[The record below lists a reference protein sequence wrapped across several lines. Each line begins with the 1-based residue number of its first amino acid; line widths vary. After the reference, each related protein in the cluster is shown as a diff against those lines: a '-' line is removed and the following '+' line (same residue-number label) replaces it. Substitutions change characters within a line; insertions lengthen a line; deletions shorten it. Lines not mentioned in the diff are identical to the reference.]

1 VTSLIRREGSDLL
14 LHLRV
19 QPRASKDELLVDG
32 ERLRLRITAPPVDGA
47 ANNHL
52 IRFLAKTFG
61 VSNSRVEIVRGLSG
75 REKTV
80 RIIEP
85 TVIPPVLIAIGTEE
99 ESLKPLKK

>member
-14 LHLRV
+14 LRLRV

-85 TVIPPVLIAIGTEE
+85 TVIPPVLIAIDTED

>member
-1 VTSLIRREGSDLL
+1 VTSLIRREGGDLL

-52 IRFLAKTFG
+52 IRFLANTFG

-85 TVIPPVLIAIGTEE
+85 TVIPPVLIAIGTQDK
-99 ESLKPLKK
+99 SLKPLKK